1 MPEIYTSTYE
11 DMNTVIKLMEAK
23 NSLALETAEKIVG
36 TKDQV
41 VKLQNEIAS
50 HNWPIVQTTSDEIF
64 MLNGYLLEDFNK
76 RKVNYNQLSSL
87 LKKVN
92 QNINLISE
100 LQNSNKN
107 DFINKCRSAIKL
119 QDLDL
124 LNKIIIG
131 DAIF

>member
-1 MPEIYTSTYE
+1 
-11 DMNTVIKLMEAK
+11 
-23 NSLALETAEKIVG
+23 
-36 TKDQV
+36 
-41 VKLQNEIAS
+41 
-50 HNWPIVQTTSDEIF
+50 

-107 DFINKCRSAIKL
+107 EFINKCRSAIKM

>member
-1 MPEIYTSTYE
+1 
-11 DMNTVIKLMEAK
+11 MNTVIKLMEAK

-76 RKVNYNQLSSL
+76 RKVN
-87 LKKVN
+87 
-92 QNINLISE
+92 
-100 LQNSNKN
+100 
-107 DFINKCRSAIKL
+107 
-119 QDLDL
+119 
-124 LNKIIIG
+124 
-131 DAIF
+131 